1 MKVYTF
7 SEARQNFATV
17 LENAQKEGA
26 VRITRRDGRTFT
38 IQPVQES
45 KSPLEVKGVKL
56 KLNRNEIVAAVRESR
71 ERTPGS

>member
-17 LENAQKEGA
+17 LDNAQKEGA